1 MIRSC
6 VVPLDTY
13 GFCFS
18 KAVPAAAITD
28 LLRVQPWAHLHDK
41 AVVWGVEG
49 VFPVSALMSLS

>member
-1 MIRSC
+1 M
-6 VVPLDTY
+6 PLDTY

-49 VFPVSALMSLS
+49 VFPDSALMSLS